1 MMMNHLPA
9 RMIQSFMR
17 VVATF
22 IRIPEPKMYLGHKLF
37 PKVVD
42 ILLYHQRKK
51 LLIVTDATILS
62 LKLIDPL
69 FALLTQH
76 HISYWIYSETQV
88 NPTIHNLEAAKTM
101 FLRQQCDSI
110 IGFGGGSSM
119 DCAKGAAALIA
130 SGKQVAQLKG
140 LLKVRKKPP
149 FMLMI
154 PTTAGT
160 GSEATVAVVVSN
172 PKTKEK
178 YAINDPVLV
187 PQYAILDSAL
197 TLGLPRSLTAQT
209 GLDALTHA
217 IEAFLGRSNTKFT
230 ISHAKEAVLLIHQH
244 LLNAYRSPLDEPAR
258 RGMLAASYHAGLAFT
273 RAYVGYVHGIAH
285 TLGGFYQ
292 FPHGLANAIIL
303 PHVLDAYGKSI
314 QGKLAIM
321 ADWLTLTDVNAPP
334 VVKAKAFKEWLATLL
349 TGLDIPKTMPN
360 LIQTADI
367 PLMIQRVIHEVIPL
381 YPVPTYLS
389 KQTLNDI
396 YQTIGG

>member
-1 MMMNHLPA
+1 L
-9 RMIQSFMR
+9 
-17 VVATF
+17 
-22 IRIPEPKMYLGHKLF
+22 
-37 PKVVD
+37 
-42 ILLYHQRKK
+42 
-51 LLIVTDATILS
+51 
-62 LKLIDPL
+62 
-69 FALLTQH
+69 
-76 HISYWIYSETQV
+76 
-88 NPTIHNLEAAKTM
+88 
-101 FLRQQCDSI
+101 
-110 IGFGGGSSM
+110 

-230 ISHAKEAVLLIHQH
+230 ISHAKQAVLLIHQH
-244 LLNAYRSPLDEPAR
+244 LLNSYRSPLDEPAR